1 MIVTGKFHLLHGCSL
16 LPDFL
21 VKETSCRRFGITPQH
36 TSLQLHLHI
45 HCHIPI
51 KVQTVVDGNS
61 KKYYQTTHGTARI
74 FLKKCFKNCCPYIRL
89 LKKSLQVVKKK
100 LLVVCKEY
108 NCIFLQFGV

>member
-61 KKYYQTTHGTARI
+61 EKYYQTTHGTAKI
-74 FLKKCFKNCCPYIRL
+74 FLKNVLKIVAHNAVEKNRCRL
-89 LKKSLQVVKKK
+89 
-100 LLVVCKEY
+100 
-108 NCIFLQFGV
+108 